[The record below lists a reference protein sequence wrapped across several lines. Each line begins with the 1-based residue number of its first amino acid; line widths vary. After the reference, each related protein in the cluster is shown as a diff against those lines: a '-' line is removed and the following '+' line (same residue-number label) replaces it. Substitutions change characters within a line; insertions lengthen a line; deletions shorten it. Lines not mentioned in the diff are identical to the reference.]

1 MEKKD
6 NIKNLMVMGFALFA
20 MFFGAGNLIFPPYL
34 GFGSASNWFC
44 GFLAFIVTDIGL
56 AVFALLMIAKKGK
69 GSAGIT
75 EVLGEKWSLILLTA
89 NTICL
94 GPLIAIPRTG
104 ATTFEF
110 AVQPIFPSYI
120 NTWVAGAV
128 FFALVIVFSLKQNK
142 IMDIIGTFLTPI
154 MLAALALLILKGIL
168 SPLGMPA
175 HNSNIKGVL
184 SEGIKAGYQTMDMMG
199 ALIFSVSLM
208 TNIEQKGYKQPKQK
222 AKMIMLSGMIASLGL
237 FAVYCGLA
245 YLGASASTVY
255 PTNFSQAELL
265 IAITKG
271 ILGQSG
277 VVLLGIIV
285 AAACLTTAIGLVASS
300 AAYFNEITH
309 DKLKYTHL
317 VIGISI
323 LSYIVSNAGI
333 SKIIQFA
340 GPILD
345 IIYPVLLVLTFMA
358 LFSEKISNFNIYKGA
373 ALGALATSIL
383 TLAKNLFGLNL
394 GIDLLPLADMGFAWV
409 LPALIGGL
417 IGGCIKKNA
426 VKNQEEAKIRY

>member
-1 MEKKD
+1 MDKKD
-6 NIKNLMVMGFALFA
+6 NIKNIMVMGFALFA

-34 GFGSASNWFC
+34 GFGSASNWIS
-44 GFLAFIVTDIGL
+44 GFLAFIATDIGL
-56 AVFALLMIAKKGK
+56 SVFALLMIAKKGR
-69 GSAGIT
+69 GFEGIT
-75 EVLGEKWSLILLTA
+75 EVLGKKWSLIILTA

-110 AVQPIFPSYI
+110 AFQPIFPTYI
-120 NTWVAGAV
+120 NSWIAGAI
-128 FFALVIVFSLKQNK
+128 FFTLVILFSLRQNK
-142 IMDIIGTFLTPI
+142 IMDIIGTYLTPI
-154 MLAALALLILKGIL
+154 MLGTLALLILKGIF

-175 HNSNIKGVL
+175 TNSNIKGVVN
-184 SEGIKAGYQTMDMMG
+184 EGIKAGYQTMDMMA

-208 TNIEQKGYKQPKQK
+208 SNIEHKGYKQPKQK
-222 AKMIMLSGMIASLGL
+222 AKIIMFSGFIASLGL

-255 PTNFSQAELL
+255 PTHLSQAELL

-271 ILGQSG
+271 VLGKSG

-285 AAACLTTAIGLVASS
+285 AAACLTTAIGLVASC
-300 AAYFNEITH
+300 ATYFNEITH

-317 VIGISI
+317 VIIISI
-323 LSYIVSNAGI
+323 LSYVISNAGI

-340 GPILD
+340 APILD

-358 LFSEKISNFNIYKGA
+358 LFSEKIKNLNIYKGA

-383 TLAKNLFGLNL
+383 TIIKNIFGFNT
-394 GIDLLPLADMGFAWV
+394 GVDILPLADIGFAWI
-409 LPALIGGL
+409 LPAFIGGV
-417 IGGCIKKNA
+417 IGAFFKTKT
-426 VKNQEEAKIRY
+426 VKNQE